1 MLAHYAG
8 LLMEWQKNRY
18 IEVEDGAA
26 KHVLQSWL
34 HDALRY
40 HYNSGTK
47 MLELVDFES
56 NLSTIRSALD
66 SIKAFVHLPAH
77 TTCPS
82 WLLDAHAR
90 PRPDEIVAC
99 RSQLLHLPTMKRL
112 KPTPLYFNTCALDF
126 DPDPNASRPLAWLDF
141 LHELLDGDVQ
151 SFDLLQ
157 QWFGY
162 SLVGDT
168 SQQKM
173 LLIIG
178 PRRSGKGTIARV
190 LAQVV
195 GPDNVCGPTTRSL
208 AGPFG
213 LQPLIGKSLAIV
225 SDARFGGD
233 GISTVIERL
242 LCISGEDQLTID
254 RKNISSVT
262 LKLPTRFMFLTNE
275 FPRLTDASGAL
286 AGRFVV
292 LRLTES
298 FFGRE
303 NTKLTQT
310 LLAEKPGI
318 LNWAIEGWH
327 LLREVGHFITPSSA
341 QDATE
346 ASWRLRSS
354 AMRSRFWLSSDGRR
368 VVRSLALLVH
378 R

>member
-1 MLAHYAG
+1 M
-8 LLMEWQKNRY
+8 
-18 IEVEDGAA
+18 
-26 KHVLQSWL
+26 
-34 HDALRY
+34 
-40 HYNSGTK
+40 
-47 MLELVDFES
+47 
-56 NLSTIRSALD
+56 
-66 SIKAFVHLPAH
+66 
-77 TTCPS
+77 
-82 WLLDAHAR
+82 
-90 PRPDEIVAC
+90 
-99 RSQLLHLPTMKRL
+99 
-112 KPTPLYFNTCALDF
+112 
-126 DPDPNASRPLAWLDF
+126 
-141 LHELLDGDVQ
+141 
-151 SFDLLQ
+151 
-157 QWFGY
+157 
-162 SLVGDT
+162 
-168 SQQKM
+168 
-173 LLIIG
+173 IIG

-190 LAQVV
+190 LAQIV

-275 FPRLTDASGAL
+275 FPRLSDASGAL

-303 NTKLTQT
+303 NTKLTET

-327 LLREVGHFITPSSA
+327 LLRDVGHFVTPRSA
-341 QDATE
+341 EDAAEAIQD
-346 ASWRLRSS
+346 
-354 AMRSRFWLSSDGRR
+354 LSSPVGAFVRQRCLVGPGHRVLVDELYDAWRSWCLDEGRTSPSTRQSFGRDLTAAVDGITRR
-368 VVRSLALLVH
+368 RGTDDLSFYEGIRLKNPAIEVEK
-378 R
+378 